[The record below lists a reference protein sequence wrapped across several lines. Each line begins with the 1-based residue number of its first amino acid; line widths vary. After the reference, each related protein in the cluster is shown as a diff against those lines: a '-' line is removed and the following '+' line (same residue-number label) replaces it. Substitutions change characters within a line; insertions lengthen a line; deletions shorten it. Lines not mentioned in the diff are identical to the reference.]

1 MDARVRLAH
10 DESKLRRLGIISFD
24 VVTLQFASRHLEI
37 IRAFKERLTAPGYCY
52 IGYTCSITR
61 ILPGLTS
68 LYRSGG
74 LFVVQNA
81 ITHPDM

>member
-1 MDARVRLAH
+1 
-10 DESKLRRLGIISFD
+10 
-24 VVTLQFASRHLEI
+24 VTFQFASRHLEI
-37 IRAFKERLTAPGYCY
+37 KERLTAPSYCY
-52 IGYTCSITR
+52 TGYACFITR

-74 LFVVQNA
+74 LFVVQNS